1 VDFHPLFSGLVSFS
15 THGSDQ
21 TRRYRPLN
29 NHQQLPRSE
38 MRQQGASRLATEELS
53 PVDTVPWRNLM
64 KILNAILGA
73 TAVAAV
79 SLFSATAG
87 AQSYPDRTITMV
99 VPFSAGGPTDT
110 VARLVAESMSK
121 DLGQQVIVENVGG
134 AGGTLG
140 AARVANAEA
149 DGYTVLLHHI
159 GMATSATL
167 YRKLP
172 YDTLNAF
179 EYVGLV
185 TEVPMTIVA
194 RKDLEPTDMAG
205 LIEYAKANK
214 DTVTVANAGIGA
226 ASHLCGML
234 FMSALETPLVTVPY
248 KGTGPAMTDLLGGQ
262 VDIMCDQTTN
272 TTKQIQAGTIKAYAV
287 TSPER
292 LDVLKDIPTTTEAGL
307 ADFQVGIWHG
317 IYAPKGTP
325 AEAVERLSKSL
336 QLALKDE
343 NVAARFAEL
352 GTEPSPEADATPD
365 ALKAKL
371 ESEIARWKP
380 VIEAAGQYAD

>member
-1 VDFHPLFSGLVSFS
+1 M
-15 THGSDQ
+15 
-21 TRRYRPLN
+21 N
-29 NHQQLPRSE
+29 
-38 MRQQGASRLATEELS
+38 
-53 PVDTVPWRNLM
+53 
-64 KILNAILGA
+64 
-73 TAVAAV
+73 TAWKVVVAAA
-79 SLFSATAG
+79 SAAMLTWPAS
-87 AQSYPDRTITMV
+87 AQTYPENTITIV

-110 VARLVAESMSK
+110 VTRLVAEAMSK
-121 DLGQQVIVENVGG
+121 DLGQQIVVENVGG

-140 AARVANAEA
+140 AGRVASADP
-149 DGYTVLLHHI
+149 DGYTLLLHHI

-194 RKDLEPTDMAG
+194 RKSLEPNDLKG
-205 LIEYAKANK
+205 LVDYAKANK

-234 FMSALETPLVTVPY
+234 FMSAIQTPLVTVPY
-248 KGTGPAMTDLLGGQ
+248 KGTSPAMTDLLGEQ

-272 TTKQIQAGTIKAYAV
+272 TTKQIQGGTIKAYAV
-287 TSPER
+287 TTPER
-292 LDVLKDIPTTTEAGL
+292 LAVLPDVPTTSEGGL
-307 ADFQVGIWHG
+307 DGVEVSIWHG
-317 IYAPKGTP
+317 LYAPKGTP
-325 AEAVERLSKSL
+325 AEIVDRLSKSL
-336 QLALKDE
+336 QVALKDE

-352 GTEPSPEADATPD
+352 GTSPSPQEDATPA

-371 ESEIARWKP
+371 EGEITRWKP
-380 VIEAAGQYAD
+380 IIDAAGQYAD

>member
-1 VDFHPLFSGLVSFS
+1 
-15 THGSDQ
+15 
-21 TRRYRPLN
+21 
-29 NHQQLPRSE
+29 
-38 MRQQGASRLATEELS
+38 MRKFVAALA
-53 PVDTVPWRNLM
+53 
-64 KILNAILGA
+64 
-73 TAVAAV
+73 AVAVAM
-79 SLFSATAG
+79 LYPLAAG
-87 AQSYPDRTITMV
+87 AQTYPERTITVV

-110 VARLVAESMSK
+110 VTRLVAEAMSK

-140 AARVANAEA
+140 AGRVANADP
-149 DGYTVLLHHI
+149 DGYTLLLHHI

-167 YRKLP
+167 YRNLA

-179 EYVGLV
+179 EYIGLV
-185 TEVPMTIVA
+185 TEVPMTIVG
-194 RKDLEPTDMAG
+194 RKDLEPTDLKG
-205 LIEYAKANK
+205 LVDYAKANK

-234 FMSALETPLVTVPY
+234 FMSAIGTPLVTVPY

-272 TTKQIQAGTIKAYAV
+272 TTKQIQGGTIKGYAV
-287 TSPER
+287 TSAQR
-292 LDVLKDIPTTTEAGL
+292 LDVLPDVPTTTEAGL
-307 ADFQVGIWHG
+307 PQVQVGIWHG

-325 AEAVERLSKSL
+325 AEITERLSKSL
-336 QLALKDE
+336 QVALKDQ
-343 NVAARFAEL
+343 NVVARFAEL
-352 GTEPSPEADATPD
+352 GTKPSPEADATPA

-380 VIEAAGQYAD
+380 LIEAAGQYAD